1 MTPPPQP
8 QAQAQFTAEEYLA
21 WERESEGRHEYLA
34 GEVFA
39 MTGAK
44 DAHVT
49 VAGNLFALLLTHLR
63 GNPCR
68 VFISD
73 MKLRVKA
80 VDAFF
85 YPDVM
90 VTCHPDDRS
99 PERENFKEHPLLVAE
114 VLSDS
119 TAGYDRG
126 RKFACYREIPELREY
141 LIIDPD
147 ALSVDLYRRREDGH
161 WVLYPSTAGD
171 GVELTSIEL
180 TFPIEALY
188 EEVEHQTM

>member
-1 MTPPPQP
+1 MRFDMSFSAERSSPAPMPPMPMQP
-8 QAQAQFTAEEYLA
+8 S
-21 WERESEGRHEYLA
+21 RETFS
-34 GEVFA
+34 
-39 MTGAK
+39 
-44 DAHVT
+44 
-49 VAGNLFALLLTHLR
+49 LLYMTHLR

-68 VFISD
+68 VYNST
-73 MKLRVKA
+73 MKLRVET

-90 VTCHPDDRS
+90 VTCHADDRN
-99 PERENFKEHPLLVAE
+99 REQFKEQPVLIAE

-147 ALSVDLYRRREDGH
+147 TLSVDLYRRDDQGH
-161 WVLYPSTAGD
+161 WVLYPATGGD
-171 GVELTSIEL
+171 TVELACLDLS
-180 TFPIEALY
+180 FPIETLY
-188 EEVEHQTM
+188 EEVELST